1 MKILISK
8 KYSFAFV
15 GMLMLFISCDD
26 YLDINTNPN
35 NPTDAPL
42 SGLMVN
48 STFESAQNV
57 YRMGSITSYYV
68 QYLASPNPASSS
80 DVMDEVSHGNTWLNL
95 YNVMTDLS
103 DMIAKAEETDANH
116 YQGAGQILMALN
128 LGMAVDAFGNVPYSE
143 ALDFQTIT
151 PAYDSAEELYGE
163 IFNLLDSGIA
173 NLSRETTNSIG
184 GDDFIYGGDEEKW
197 VKFGNM
203 LKARY
208 LNHLSNT
215 SGYDPA
221 SVLAALD
228 QGFESSADDA
238 QVEYFEEEF
247 NPWATVAINNANL
260 LLGGWIS
267 EQFVEA
273 SDGTTFGVVDP
284 RMPLMIGATA
294 TGNYMGVPNGAGRGN
309 APEAGARST
318 LETGDFYSSEQSPIL
333 IATYFEQ
340 KFIEA
345 EAAFGIDKSR
355 SYEAYLEGIRAHMR
369 KVGVPEGEIQ
379 IYINN
384 PLVGMGEAAFT
395 KNDIFEEK
403 WKAMFLHPEAW
414 VDARRHDYQY
424 ENFTLPENLNPNLNN
439 QFIRRLS
446 YPDSEVSRNGRNVP
460 DVTLLDRIFWDQ

>member
-1 MKILISK
+1 MKKFVNK

-15 GMLMLFISCDD
+15 FMLMLFISCDD
-26 YLDINTNPN
+26 YLDINENPN

-48 STFESAQNV
+48 STFETAQNV
-57 YRMGSITSYYV
+57 FRMGDITSFYV

-151 PAYDSAEELYGE
+151 PAYDTAEELYGE

-173 NLSRETTNSIG
+173 NLSRETANSIG
-184 GDDFIYGGDEEKW
+184 DDDFIYGGDEEKW

-215 SGYDPA
+215 SAYNPA

-238 QVEYFEEEF
+238 QVEYFDEEF
-247 NPWATVAINNANL
+247 NPWANVAINNANL
-260 LLGGWIS
+260 LL
-267 EQFVEA
+267 
-273 SDGTTFGVVDP
+273 
-284 RMPLMIGATA
+284 
-294 TGNYMGVPNGAGRGN
+294 
-309 APEAGARST
+309 
-318 LETGDFYSSEQSPIL
+318 
-333 IATYFEQ
+333 
-340 KFIEA
+340 
-345 EAAFGIDKSR
+345 
-355 SYEAYLEGIRAHMR
+355 
-369 KVGVPEGEIQ
+369 
-379 IYINN
+379 
-384 PLVGMGEAAFT
+384 
-395 KNDIFEEK
+395 
-403 WKAMFLHPEAW
+403 
-414 VDARRHDYQY
+414 
-424 ENFTLPENLNPNLNN
+424 
-439 QFIRRLS
+439 
-446 YPDSEVSRNGRNVP
+446 
-460 DVTLLDRIFWDQ
+460 